1 MFKKAERK
9 QCAKLNDYSIPLY
22 WTYFPALERQL
33 VWSSMA
39 KTSVLDPY
47 GSLIRELVERDN
59 FTLREVGKY
68 LTDNVGI
75 EQGCSERNLQDFCCA
90 RNIHHFGRGRM
101 SQLEIDNTVREL
113 VHEVSSCN
121 FSTLTAYCSFSLFE
135 ALILEHKLK
144 HSSNKMF
151 IWICNALT

>member
-1 MFKKAERK
+1 
-9 QCAKLNDYSIPLY
+9 
-22 WTYFPALERQL
+22 
-33 VWSSMA
+33 MA

-47 GSLIRELVERDN
+47 GSLIRELVERDV
-59 FTLREVGKY
+59 TLREVGKY
-68 LTDNVGI
+68 RLTDNVGI
-75 EQGCSERNLQDFCCA
+75 ERGCSERNLQDFYCA

-101 SQLEIDNTVREL
+101 SQLEIDNTVREF

-135 ALILEHKLK
+135 ALILEHKVK

-151 IWICNALT
+151 I

>member
-1 MFKKAERK
+1 
-9 QCAKLNDYSIPLY
+9 
-22 WTYFPALERQL
+22 
-33 VWSSMA
+33 MA

-75 EQGCSERNLQDFCCA
+75 ERGCSERNLQDFCCA

-121 FSTLTAYCSFSLFE
+121 FSALTAYCSFSLFDV
-135 ALILEHKLK
+135 LILEHKLK
-144 HSSNKMF
+144 HNSNKMF
-151 IWICNALT
+151 I